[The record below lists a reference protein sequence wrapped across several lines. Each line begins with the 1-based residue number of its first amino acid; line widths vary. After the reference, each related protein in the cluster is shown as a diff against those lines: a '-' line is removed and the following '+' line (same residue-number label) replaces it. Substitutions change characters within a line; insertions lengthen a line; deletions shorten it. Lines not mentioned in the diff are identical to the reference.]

1 MSQKPLPAFLKIN
14 LDGNLSIG
22 PIELKELAAKFGTP
36 LYVLD
41 EETIRDN
48 LNQYKIGF
56 LAAGLKNAQ
65 VAYAGKALLNLSMA
79 ALVAQENCFLDV
91 VSQGEL
97 YTALKAG
104 FPLARVIFHGN
115 NKSQEELTAALD
127 LKIGRIV
134 VDNAYE
140 FSLLKKLISDREE
153 TVDIL
158 FRVTPGVEAETHEY
172 IKTAQYD
179 SKFGIGL
186 TDPLLWQL
194 VQEAIEEPKINL
206 LGLHCHIGSQIMQFE
221 PYELSLN
228 LILDFYQQI
237 EQKFDH
243 ILPELNIGGGL
254 GIRYSAKDQPLDK
267 KEFAQ
272 KLAQTYIDTCQARA
286 MAPPK
291 LFIEPGRSIVAEA
304 GLTLYQVGSIKHL
317 PGIRTYLSVDGGMSD
332 NIRPALYDAEY
343 EVWAVEKALEPLS
356 FQARIVGKHCE
367 TGDVL
372 IKEAQLPQ
380 MEPGDILAVLATGAY
395 NYSMASNY
403 NRLAKPAMVM
413 VREGIAHLV
422 QKRESLDD
430 LISHDVL
437 PEHLKID

>member
-22 PIELKELAAKFGTP
+22 SIELKELAAKFGTP

>member
-22 PIELKELAAKFGTP
+22 SIELKELAAKFGTP

-97 YTALKAG
+97 YTALKAS

>member
-22 PIELKELAAKFGTP
+22 SIELKELAAKFGTP

-254 GIRYSAKDQPLDK
+254 GIRYSAKDKPLDK

>member
-97 YTALKAG
+97 HTALKAG

-140 FSLLKKLISDREE
+140 FFLLKKLISDRKE
-153 TVDIL
+153 TIDIL

-254 GIRYSAKDQPLDK
+254 GIRYSAKDKPLDK

-380 MEPGDILAVLATGAY
+380 MEPGDILAV
-395 NYSMASNY
+395 
-403 NRLAKPAMVM
+403 
-413 VREGIAHLV
+413 
-422 QKRESLDD
+422 
-430 LISHDVL
+430 
-437 PEHLKID
+437 

>member
-1 MSQKPLPAFLKIN
+1 
-14 LDGNLSIG
+14 
-22 PIELKELAAKFGTP
+22 
-36 LYVLD
+36 
-41 EETIRDN
+41 
-48 LNQYKIGF
+48 
-56 LAAGLKNAQ
+56 
-65 VAYAGKALLNLSMA
+65 
-79 ALVAQENCFLDV
+79 
-91 VSQGEL
+91 
-97 YTALKAG
+97 
-104 FPLARVIFHGN
+104 
-115 NKSQEELTAALD
+115 
-127 LKIGRIV
+127 
-134 VDNAYE
+134 
-140 FSLLKKLISDREE
+140 
-153 TVDIL
+153 
-158 FRVTPGVEAETHEY
+158 
-172 IKTAQYD
+172 
-179 SKFGIGL
+179 
-186 TDPLLWQL
+186 
-194 VQEAIEEPKINL
+194 
-206 LGLHCHIGSQIMQFE
+206 MQFE

-254 GIRYSAKDQPLDK
+254 GIRYSAKDKPLDK

-413 VREGIAHLV
+413 VREGVAHLV